1 MSEGEPISQEPG
13 NVEENRETHEPAN
26 DKETTDIPGVMRA
39 RDSFKVYVSNLNNF
53 MSQKEALQLFKD
65 RNISGIKCSAF
76 EFVYL

>member
-13 NVEENRETHEPAN
+13 NVEENMETHEPAN